1 MSEQVHEFVDNNC
14 IWNILHIK
22 LLSNNKK
29 KFEFSPKGH
38 GGRNNFMIGHV
49 KLYKDIQNIFFFDE
63 QNGFGFLNQQLNTK
77 AIQ

>member
-1 MSEQVHEFVDNNC
+1 LTTIAYGTFC
-14 IWNILHIK
+14 ISSCLAII
-22 LLSNNKK
+22 KK
-29 KFEFSPKGH
+29 KIEFSPKGH